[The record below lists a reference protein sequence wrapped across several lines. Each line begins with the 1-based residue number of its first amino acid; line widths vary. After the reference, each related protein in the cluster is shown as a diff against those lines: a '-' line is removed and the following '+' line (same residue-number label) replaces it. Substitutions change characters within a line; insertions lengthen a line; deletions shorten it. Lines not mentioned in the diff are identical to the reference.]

1 MWNKAQCRQILL
13 PGLFLLA
20 SLYSSAGR
28 AELPADNIFSR
39 VEQLAREQLRS
50 RQKGGLLEPQFQ
62 VTVVKSTRPV
72 PACAAPVALETADSR
87 SAQRMRFVA
96 VCPGSNGW
104 RYEMLARGSIT
115 AQVAVTSVPVT
126 ANTPLQSGDV
136 TLARRDVTMV
146 PDSIA
151 SLPGAIG
158 LSSRRSLRAGEV
170 LRQGQLASP
179 VLIKRGSAV
188 SIVAR
193 KEQVEVSMA
202 GEAMDPGALGEVI
215 RVRNATSGTVI
226 RARVVDAGVVEP
238 PIFPAVKAISLRG
251 RALQTCRQ
259 LRPAWRRSFG
269 SWHSR
274 RAPDLAQS
282 ARVGARVQGGR

>member
-1 MWNKAQCRQILL
+1 MIYFENYSVMWNKAQCRHILL
-13 PGLFLLA
+13 PSLFLLA
-20 SLYSSAGR
+20 SLYSSAGC

-39 VEQLAREQLRS
+39 VEQLAREQLAQQAAS
-50 RQKGGLLEPQFQ
+50 AGLLEPQFQ

-72 PACAAPVALETADSR
+72 PACALPVSLETADSR

-115 AQVAVTSVPVT
+115 AQVAVTSAPVT
-126 ANTPLQSGDV
+126 ANTPLQAGDLA
-136 TLARRDVTMV
+136 LARRDVTMV
-146 PDSIA
+146 PDSISA
-151 SLPGAIG
+151 LSGAVG

-188 SIVAR
+188 NIVAR

-238 PIFPAVKAISLRG
+238 AELPG
-251 RALQTCRQ
+251 R
-259 LRPAWRRSFG
+259 
-269 SWHSR
+269 
-274 RAPDLAQS
+274 
-282 ARVGARVQGGR
+282 

>member
-1 MWNKAQCRQILL
+1 MIHFNSTTMIRNKVPRPHILL
-13 PGLFLLA
+13 PGLFLLT

-39 VEQLAREQLRS
+39 VEQLAREQLA
-50 RQKGGLLEPQFQ
+50 QQAATAGLLEPQFQ
-62 VTVVKSTRPV
+62 VAVVKSTRPV
-72 PACAAPVALETADSR
+72 PACAAPVTLETADSR
-87 SAQRMRFVA
+87 SAQRMRFVV

-115 AQVAVTSVPVT
+115 AQVAVTSAPVT
-126 ANTPLQSGDV
+126 ANTPLQAGDMA
-136 TLARRDVTMV
+136 LARRDVTMV
-146 PDSIA
+146 PDSIS

-170 LRQGQLASP
+170 LRQGQLAAP
-179 VLIKRGSAV
+179 MLIKRGSAV
-188 SIVAR
+188 NIVAR

-202 GEAMDPGALGEVI
+202 GEALDPGALGEVI

-238 PIFPAVKAISLRG
+238 ADIAG
-251 RALQTCRQ
+251 R
-259 LRPAWRRSFG
+259 
-269 SWHSR
+269 
-274 RAPDLAQS
+274 
-282 ARVGARVQGGR
+282 

>member
-1 MWNKAQCRQILL
+1 MIYFENYSMTWSKASCRHILL
-13 PGLFLLA
+13 PGLFLLT

-39 VEQLAREQLRS
+39 VEQLAREQLA
-50 RQKGGLLEPQFQ
+50 QQAATAGLLEPQFQ
-62 VTVVKSTRPV
+62 VAVVKSTRPM
-72 PACAAPVALETADSR
+72 PACAAPVALETSDSR

-96 VCPGSNGW
+96 VCPGSNSW

-115 AQVAVTSVPVT
+115 AQVAVTSAPVT
-126 ANTPLQSGDV
+126 ANTPLQAGDV

-146 PDSIA
+146 PDSIS
-151 SLPGAIG
+151 SLSGAVG

-170 LRQGQLASP
+170 LRQGQLAAP
-179 VLIKRGSAV
+179 MLIKRGSAV
-188 SIVAR
+188 NIVAR

-202 GEAMDPGALGEVI
+202 GEAMDPGALGQVI

-238 PIFPAVKAISLRG
+238 ADITG
-251 RALQTCRQ
+251 R
-259 LRPAWRRSFG
+259 
-269 SWHSR
+269 
-274 RAPDLAQS
+274 
-282 ARVGARVQGGR
+282 

>member
-1 MWNKAQCRQILL
+1 MIHFNNITVIRTVLGSRILIL
-13 PGLFLLA
+13 GLFLVT

-39 VEQLAREQLRS
+39 VEKLARVQLAQ
-50 RQKGGLLEPQFQ
+50 QAATAGLLEPQFE
-62 VTVVKSTRPV
+62 VAVVKSTRLV
-72 PACAAPVALETADSR
+72 PDCATPVALETADSR

-115 AQVAVTSVPVT
+115 AQVAVSSVPIT
-126 ANTPLQSGDV
+126 ANTPLQAGDV
-136 TLARRDVTMV
+136 TMARRDVTMV
-146 PDSIA
+146 PDSIS
-151 SLPGAIG
+151 SLSGAVG

-170 LRQGQLASP
+170 LRQAQLAAP

-188 SIVAR
+188 NIVAR
-193 KEQVEVSMA
+193 KEQVEVSVA
-202 GEAMDPGALGEVI
+202 GEAMEPGALGAVI

-238 PIFPAVKAISLRG
+238 ADIAG
-251 RALQTCRQ
+251 R
-259 LRPAWRRSFG
+259 
-269 SWHSR
+269 
-274 RAPDLAQS
+274 
-282 ARVGARVQGGR
+282 